1 MCLMILK
8 NLRLRGISSAWP
20 SVWSLGILLTGSC
33 PRWSAILSCPFFGYL
48 TAGIDLKTLR
58 LVLHPATLE
67 GDKIIRPELVI
78 SYGDFL
84 QNVIDFFIIALS
96 IYIVTKAI
104 RKLSR
109 KEQNQDQQDAVTE
122 IDLLTDI
129 KNILEKEQTSSPATS
144 VDSLK
149 TQKEDEPAQNVR
161 ISKNAQKLRLD
172 KKYRIH

>member
-1 MCLMILK
+1 MFDDFK
-8 NLRLRGISSAWP
+8 KFAFKGN
-20 SVWSLGILLTGSC
+20 
-33 PRWSAILSCPFFGYL
+33 ILSLAIGVVIGNSFNRVVSSVVSDILMPFFGYL

-129 KNILEKEQTSSPATS
+129 KKYTGKRADQLASNVGGQSE
-144 VDSLK
+144 DSK
-149 TQKEDEPAQNVR
+149 RRPVRTKCSDFQKCAEA
-161 ISKNAQKLRLD
+161 AA
-172 KKYRIH
+172 

>member
-1 MCLMILK
+1 MFDDFK
-8 NLRLRGISSAWP
+8 KFAFKGN
-20 SVWSLGILLTGSC
+20 
-33 PRWSAILSCPFFGYL
+33 ILSLAIGVVIGNSFNKVVSSVVSDILMPFFGYL
-48 TAGIDLKTLR
+48 TAGIDFKTLK

-104 RKLSR
+104 RKISR
-109 KEQNQDQQDAVTE
+109 KDQNQDQQDAVTE

-129 KNILEKEQTSSPATS
+129 KNILEKDQSSPPAPLPES
-144 VDSLK
+144 VKAQK
-149 TQKEDEPAQNVR
+149 TDLPEQNVP
-161 ISKNAQKLRLD
+161 IHKNAQKLRLD

>member
-1 MCLMILK
+1 MFDDFK
-8 NLRLRGISSAWP
+8 KFAFKGN
-20 SVWSLGILLTGSC
+20 
-33 PRWSAILSCPFFGYL
+33 ILSLAIGVVIGNSFNKVVSSVVSDILMPFFGYL
-48 TAGIDLKTLR
+48 TAGIDFKTLK

-104 RKLSR
+104 QKISR

-129 KNILEKEQTSSPATS
+129 KNILEKEQNSQPEKAADNAGAENAAPA
-144 VDSLK
+144 K
-149 TQKEDEPAQNVR
+149 QNVQ
-161 ISKNAQKLRLD
+161 IHKNAQKLRLD

>member
-1 MCLMILK
+1 MFDDFK
-8 NLRLRGISSAWP
+8 KFAFKGN
-20 SVWSLGILLTGSC
+20 
-33 PRWSAILSCPFFGYL
+33 ILSLAIGVVIGNSFNRVVSSVVSDILMPFFGYL

-149 TQKEDEPAQNVR
+149 TQKEDESAQNVQ